1 MPYLVAADLR
11 TYLGISSTSDDALL
25 TVLIAAAQKAVEE
38 YTHRV
43 FEASAATAKTF
54 DAVRDVGKG
63 DDRRTLYL
71 DQDLCTI
78 TSIVNGDAT
87 TVTAAQ
93 YVTEPRSVTPY
104 YAIRLKASANIAWTY
119 NDDPENA
126 ITVTGK
132 WAYSASAPDDIVQAT
147 KRMAGWMYRT
157 KDAQAYDSTAFSELG
172 VIRVKHKV
180 PEDIVQLLEPYLRIA
195 P

>member
-1 MPYLVAADLR
+1 MYLIAADLR
-11 TYLGISSTSDDALL
+11 AYLGITSSSDDALL
-25 TVLIAAAQKAVEE
+25 TVLIAAAQAAVEE
-38 YTHRV
+38 YTHRT
-43 FEASAATAKTF
+43 FEAATATAKTF

-78 TSIVNGDAT
+78 SSIVNGDGT

-104 YAIRLKASANIAWTY
+104 YAIRLKASANVAWTY
-119 NDDPENA
+119 NDDPEGA
-126 ITVTGK
+126 IIVTGK
-132 WAYSASAPDDIVQAT
+132 WSYSASAPNDIVQAT
-147 KRMAGWMYRT
+147 KRMAGFMYRQ
-157 KDAQAYDSTAFSELG
+157 KDMQAYDSTAFSELG
-172 VIRVKHKV
+172 VLRVKHKI
-180 PEDIVQLLEPYLRIA
+180 PEDITQFLEPYLRLV